1 MISYR
6 GISVITPFL
15 LGEEM
20 GEGAAFLYVLK
31 TLGED

>member
-20 GEGAAFLYVLK
+20 GEGPAFLYVLK